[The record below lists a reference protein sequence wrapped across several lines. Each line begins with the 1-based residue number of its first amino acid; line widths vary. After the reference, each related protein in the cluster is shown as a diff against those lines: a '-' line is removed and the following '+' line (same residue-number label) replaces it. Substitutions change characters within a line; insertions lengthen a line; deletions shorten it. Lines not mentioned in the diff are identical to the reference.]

1 MAIQYKTLPL
11 GPLETNCYIVYDD
24 VEKAAFLI
32 DPAWDYER
40 IDKAL
45 DALGVTLKFV
55 FLTHGH
61 ADHIGALQEVRNHK
75 EVPVYIGKGDVD
87 LIATH
92 VTIYPCS
99 WVRKSLSRHLNTLL
113 RTEKL

>member
-24 VEKAAFLI
+24 VEKEAFLI

-45 DALGVTLKFV
+45 DVLGVTLRFV
-55 FLTHGH
+55 FLTRTCRSHRRFTGS
-61 ADHIGALQEVRNHK
+61 E
-75 EVPVYIGKGDVD
+75 
-87 LIATH
+87 
-92 VTIYPCS
+92 
-99 WVRKSLSRHLNTLL
+99 KS
-113 RTEKL
+113 